1 MKRSFHYLLTFIVCL
16 LLFGCGQDFNKDE
29 ANDESDGL
37 LGEVQKDDE
46 GREAE
51 LKEEKLFD
59 FKFLNSAPETTG
71 DNPIDDVI
79 KIYFH
84 ETSYDDPYEAVAI
97 DIESKEV
104 YAKPSLSI
112 RGVTGDFIVHSE
124 HADEVYDILEKYKVS
139 KWDTE
144 YIVGD
149 PDAYEDGYSWKLMM
163 QFKDGT
169 VKIYKGNNEVTK
181 PDKFGE
187 FTRELHEFAES
198 ELDS

>member
-1 MKRSFHYLLTFIVCL
+1 MKRSFHYLLTFFVCL
-16 LLFGCGQDFNKDE
+16 LLFGCGQALNR
-29 ANDESDGL
+29 
-37 LGEVQKDDE
+37 DE
-46 GREAE
+46 GLETE
-51 LKEEKLFD
+51 LKEDKSFD

-84 ETSYDDPYEAVAI
+84 ETSYDEPYEAVAI
-97 DIESKEV
+97 DIENREV

-124 HADEVYDILEKYKVS
+124 HADEVYDILEKYTVS
-139 KWDTE
+139 KWETE

-163 QFKDGT
+163 QLKDGT
-169 VKIYKGNNEVTK
+169 VKIYKGNDEETK
-181 PDKFGE
+181 PDKFDE
-187 FTRELHEFAES
+187 FSRELHEFYES
-198 ELDS
+198 ELD